1 MAKKAKMEDIIDN
14 EEIEL
19 VEVPKT
25 ITNNFNENKVIKVGS
40 REEGLINCLRKE
52 RIVVKHI
59 NKQKGNITDPKHVLY
74 GGMSENARRVFTVP
88 LQRSGVLVD
97 VLTKDEKNYLEY
109 ALGLE
114 PNALSIYN
122 KDNNFWDTT
131 NDQGISKV
139 ILYKHDNYLD
149 LSNPIDYIKYKILL
163 ANKDRIAP
171 SVTALQDY
179 PKATYEFVIISE
191 TDTNKDIK
199 ANMSTKM
206 LCYKEFGKVE
216 NDADVLSMVIE
227 IMDGRP
233 TSPDTKIEF
242 LQNKVN
248 DLIQSDAKLFL
259 KIIQDKLLPTKILI
273 KKAITAGIIA
283 KRGNYLYLR
292 SDNTPLCNNDQEP
305 TFNIAAAFLSEPKH
319 QELKFSIEAKLKE

>member
-25 ITNNFNENKVIKVGS
+25 ITNNFNENKVIKVGN

-171 SVTALQDY
+171 SIAALQDY

-248 DLIQSDAKLFL
+248 DLIQLDAKLFL

>member
-25 ITNNFNENKVIKVGS
+25 ITNNFNENKVIKVGN

-171 SVTALQDY
+171 SIAALQDY